1 MNCQPTPEIR
11 IATQTTI
18 GMIHSMSLAELEKEV
33 LKLSSGELSA
43 FTSWLDDY
51 TARSWHD
58 QLERDVAAGKL
69 DRFAAKADEDFET
82 GRCTEFPQSPVH
94 S

>member
-1 MNCQPTPEIR
+1 MTGIVQ
-11 IATQTTI
+11 
-18 GMIHSMSLAELEKEV
+18 SMSLAELEKEV

-43 FTSWLDDY
+43 FTRWLDDY
-51 TARSWHD
+51 TARSWDD
-58 QLERDVAAGKL
+58 QLEHDVAAGKL
-69 DRFAAKADEDFET
+69 DRFAQKADEDFES